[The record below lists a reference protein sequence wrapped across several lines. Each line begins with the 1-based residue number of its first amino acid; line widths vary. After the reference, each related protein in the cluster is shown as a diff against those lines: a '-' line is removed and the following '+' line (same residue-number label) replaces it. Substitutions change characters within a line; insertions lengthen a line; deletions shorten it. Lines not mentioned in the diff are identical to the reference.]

1 MEFNQP
7 ARELPSFDYSLLNI
21 EPIKKYQR
29 VIFGPSSYDSVPIS
43 VHFTELFLS
52 HPKEWIFDQNE
63 INIRENSRSN
73 TAL

>member
-43 VHFTELFLS
+43 VHFTELFFKS
-52 HPKEWIFDQNE
+52 SKRVDF
-63 INIRENSRSN
+63 
-73 TAL
+73 